1 MHKVFF
7 WRIILISLLINSGLA
22 AQEAARISFLNG
34 KVIHVDSVS
43 YDSIEICFHT
53 KASQKKKLRCISTS
67 HVFSVTDKEANE
79 LVFYTPQHEGER
91 TVEDMYQFLQGQQD
105 AKNSIRS
112 NFIASWW
119 FMAGVVSGSALGLV
133 VHTDIALAPL
143 PIVLPLAAH
152 LNGVNLNAYPLELKS
167 QAYIEGFEKEI
178 RSKRVY
184 RALQGAVI
192 GSLSGLI
199 ISNSTR

>member
-1 MHKVFF
+1 M
-7 WRIILISLLINSGLA
+7 LISSGLA
-22 AQEAARISFLNG
+22 AQEAARISFING

-43 YDSIEICFHT
+43 YDSIEICYHT
-53 KASQKKKLRCISTS
+53 KASQKKKLRCISIF
-67 HVFSVTDKEANE
+67 HVFSVTDKESNE
-79 LVFYTPQHEGER
+79 FVFYTPQHEGDR
-91 TVEDMYQFLQGQQD
+91 AVEDMRQYLHGQQD
-105 AKNSIRS
+105 AKNSRKS
-112 NFIASWW
+112 NFRANWW

-152 LNGVNLNAYPLELKS
+152 LNGVNLNAYPLEGKS
-167 QAYIEGFEKEI
+167 QAYIEGFGKEI

-184 RALQGAVI
+184 RALQGAVV

-199 ISNSTR
+199 ISNSIR